1 MPNLAEQ
8 ALIDQ
13 LNLTEH
19 EIAHRKHLFDF
30 TEEDVQRLMACHGH
44 MAANVEK
51 VVATFY
57 QQQLQKAEV
66 AAVINDADTL
76 RSLHDT
82 FKQYLLELCAGDYGS
97 EYVNRRL
104 RIGKIHKRM
113 DISPKLYMSSL
124 RLLQELVDEEID
136 RWGEAELS
144 REEADQAKVSFHKIL
159 LLDAQFVLDSYIDSF
174 VVDVDTAR
182 REVQDYAT
190 TLEIKVDEQT
200 RQLRE
205 ISTKDHLTSLY
216 NHRAFYDFFT
226 RELEVAK
233 RYKLP
238 LSLVYFDLNGF
249 KELNDREGHQ
259 MGDKVLEDVGRVLI
273 DSVRSIDIPCRYG
286 GDEFCLILPRTQ
298 ISDAKMICDR
308 VLKRFDDQTNS
319 SVCISMG
326 AMQTGPEDFIET
338 EAMIKRTDDLMYKAK
353 GICREQ
359 GGHHISCA

>member
-8 ALIDQ
+8 SLIDQ

-19 EIAHRKHLFDF
+19 EIEHRKHLFDF
-30 TEEDVQRLMACHGH
+30 TDEDAQRLMACHPY
-44 MAANVEK
+44 MAENVENL
-51 VVATFY
+51 VTAFY
-57 QQQLQKAEV
+57 DQQLRKAEV

-82 FKQYLLELCAGDYGS
+82 FKHYLLGLCGGDYGS

-124 RLLQELVDEEID
+124 RLLQELIDEEID
-136 RWGEAELS
+136 KWSGTVLS
-144 REEADQAKVSFHKIL
+144 KEEANQAKLSFHKIL

-174 VVDVDTAR
+174 VLDVDSAR
-182 REVQDYAT
+182 REVEVYAT
-190 TLEIKVDEQT
+190 KLEIKVDEQT

-216 NHRAFYDFFT
+216 NHRAFYDFFN
-226 RELEVAK
+226 REIEVAK

-259 MGDKVLEDVGRVLI
+259 MGDKVLENVGQVLI
-273 DSVRSIDIPCRYG
+273 ESVRSIDIPCRYG
-286 GDEFCLILPRTQ
+286 GDEFCLILPRTE
-298 ISDAKMICDR
+298 INDAEMICNR
-308 VLKRFDDQTNS
+308 VLKRFDDKTDH
-319 SVCISMG
+319 SVFISMG
-326 AMQTGPEDFIET
+326 AMQTGPEEFIATET
-338 EAMIKRTDDLMYKAK
+338 MIKRTDDLMYKAK
-353 GICREQ
+353 GICRAQ
-359 GGHHISCA
+359 GGHHISCG